1 MEKNPLLINTNVSAV
16 IALKNKIEE
25 LEAELLKEQV
35 ANKMFS
41 REETLKKLRD
51 AVTSLELSEKSNASL
66 SNLLEV
72 EKREVERL
80 TKRLE
85 DISKEILAKYHTGLI
100 EDIIV
105 EAYLSGKDNE
115 GLETTVN
122 RMLKNL
128 K

>member
-1 MEKNPLLINTNVSAV
+1 MKQEIPYGEIGIKAFQD
-16 IALKNKIEE
+16 KIQT

-51 AVTSLELSEKSNASL
+51 AVTSLVLSEKSNASL
-66 SNLLEV
+66 SNLLEI
-72 EKREVERL
+72 ERKEVERL

-85 DISKEILAKYHTGLI
+85 AISKEILAKYHMGLI

-105 EAYLSGKDNE
+105 EAYISGKDNE

-128 K
+128 NKYE